1 MRMRRRTFIGSI
13 LASSIS
19 AFGVSNGLAQSR
31 KSHVAV
37 IGAGAFGGWTALNL
51 LRSGAK
57 VTLLDAWGPG
67 HSRSSSGGESRVIR
81 HSYNKAIYVD
91 MVKRS
96 LELWHE
102 ANEQWDRPLLHVSG
116 VLHMHRFGSP
126 ISLDGS
132 GFLLTAANVPHEV
145 LSHNEL
151 AKRYPQINMRGIEG
165 AVFEPTAGY
174 LLARRACQAVVD
186 AFMKEGGEYRT
197 AYVQPG
203 TVSGGR
209 MANIVLSDG
218 NTLSADQF
226 VFACGP
232 WLKAM
237 FPEVLGPHLRI
248 SRQEM
253 FYFGTP
259 ANDNRYDAGAM
270 PAWTD
275 IGNEIWYGVPGGE
288 QRGFKIAD
296 DASGPPHDPST
307 TKRVVSSEGVAAAS
321 EYIGY
326 RFPGLRDAPLIESR
340 VCQYTNTPDSDFIAD
355 RHPRADNTWL
365 LGGGSGH
372 GFKHGPA
379 LGEMVAAQ
387 VLGEKPVEETFAL
400 TRFENQVKG

>member
-13 LASSIS
+13 LATSLS
-19 AFGVSNGLAQSR
+19 AFGISNAFAQS
-31 KSHVAV
+31 KPHIAV
-37 IGAGAFGGWTALNL
+37 IGAGAFGGWTALHL

-67 HSRSSSGGESRVIR
+67 HSRSSSGGETRVIR

-91 MVKRS
+91 MVKRA

-116 VLHMHRFGSP
+116 VLHMRRIDSP
-126 ISLDGS
+126 INLDGS
-132 GFLLTAANVPHEV
+132 SLLLTEAKVPHEV
-145 LSHNEL
+145 LSHDEL
-151 AKRYPQINMRGIEG
+151 VKRYPQINMRGIVG
-165 AVFEPTAGY
+165 AIYEPTAGY

-186 AFMKEGGEYRT
+186 AFLTEGGDYRT

-203 TVSGGR
+203 TVSNGR
-209 MANIVLSDG
+209 MENIVLADG
-218 NTLSADQF
+218 NTLSADQY

-232 WLKAM
+232 WLKTL
-237 FPEVLGPHLRI
+237 FPEVLGPHLSI

-259 ANDNRYDAGAM
+259 ADDNRFDAGAM

-275 IGNEIWYGVPGGE
+275 IGDEVWYGVPGGE

-296 DASGPPHDPST
+296 DALGPPHDPST
-307 TKRVVSSEGVAAAS
+307 SQRTVSEHGIRAAS
-321 EYIGY
+321 EYIAY
-326 RFPGLRDAPLIESR
+326 RFPGLQGAPLIESR
-340 VCQYTNTPDSDFIAD
+340 VCQYTNTPDGDFIAD
-355 RHPRADNTWL
+355 RHPEADNTWL

-387 VLGEKPVEETFAL
+387 VLGEKPVEKTFAL
-400 TRFENQVKG
+400 ARFAI